1 MLLRISCT
9 HISLPDL
16 GGSKTK
22 VQAGLAYMTK
32 DTRKTF
38 NDHLD
43 AKLDSHTPLYL
54 RSAGKRWEKCT
65 AKVVFALVALA
76 MSVIE
81 CLHSSTCTCM
91 LKGSMKQHNTFHTE
105 CTAIELYTRCYQH
118 PVHYSRSIS
127 LFCQLTVNKKGA
139 WLSNLMS
146 RWLFNHFRES
156 MYRQL
161 IALEWLTYY

>member
-32 DTRKTF
+32 DLRKMF

-54 RSAGKRWEKCT
+54 RSVGKRWYSEGGVCPRSSGRECDR
-65 AKVVFALVALA
+65 
-76 MSVIE
+76 MSTLQYMYMYVKG
-81 CLHSSTCTCM
+81 LHEAT
-91 LKGSMKQHNTFHTE
+91 Q
-105 CTAIELYTRCYQH
+105 Y
-118 PVHYSRSIS
+118 
-127 LFCQLTVNKKGA
+127 
-139 WLSNLMS
+139 LS
-146 RWLFNHFRES
+146 H
-156 MYRQL
+156 
-161 IALEWLTYY
+161 